1 LNKTGKKKGGNMAI
15 EIDKTKTALLVM
27 DIQRHMVDEQS
38 PVAQHTGFGEM
49 VKKTGLLPR
58 VRKVMDAARAAGM
71 PVVTVRVDFGAGHFP
86 HYPTRGDFCKVIAAE
101 NGRTDVL
108 RPGVWGFETM
118 PEVAPKEGEP
128 VVGKR
133 HMSAFAGSN
142 LDEVLKK
149 HSITDIALTGV
160 ATSYVVTATAWSAL
174 NYGYSNIVIEDC
186 CTTHNE
192 QAQAAAIQSLRV
204 IADICT
210 AEEFIQAIK

>member
-1 LNKTGKKKGGNMAI
+1 MAI

-38 PVAQHTGFGEM
+38 PVAQHTGFGVM

-71 PVVTVRVDFGAGHFP
+71 LVITVRVDFSAGHFP
-86 HYPTRGDFCKVIAAE
+86 RYPARGDFCKVIAGE
-101 NGRTDVL
+101 NQRTDVL
-108 RPGVWGFETM
+108 RPGEWGFETM
-118 PEVAPKEGEP
+118 SEVAPKEGEP

-142 LDEVLKK
+142 LDDVLKS
-149 HSITDIALTGV
+149 HGITDIALTGV

-192 QAQAAAIQSLRV
+192 QAQAAAIQGLRV

-210 AEEFIQAIK
+210 AEEFILAIR

>member
-1 LNKTGKKKGGNMAI
+1 MAI

-27 DIQRHMVDEQS
+27 DLQRNMVDEQS
-38 PVAQHTGFGEM
+38 PVAQHTGFAEM

-58 VRKVMDAARAAGM
+58 VGKVMDAARAAGM
-71 PVVTVRVDFGAGHFP
+71 LVVTVKVDFTAGSFP
-86 HYPTRGDFCKVIAAE
+86 RYPTRGDFCRMIAAE
-101 NGRTDVL
+101 NQAGGAL
-108 RPGVWGFETM
+108 RPGTWGYETV
-118 PEVAPKEGEP
+118 PEVSPKEGEP

-133 HMSAFAGSN
+133 HMSAFSGSN
-142 LDEVLKK
+142 LDEVLRK
-149 HSITDIALTGV
+149 HAVTDIALTGV

-192 QAQAAAIQSLRV
+192 EAQAAAIKGLRA

-210 AEEFIQAIK
+210 AEEFMAAIQ

>member
-1 LNKTGKKKGGNMAI
+1 MAI
-15 EIDKTKTALLVM
+15 EIDRKRTALLVM
-27 DIQRHMVDEQS
+27 DIQKHMVDEQS

-71 PVVTVRVDFGAGHFP
+71 LVVTVRVDFSAGHFP
-86 HYPTRGDFCKVIAAE
+86 RYPARGDFCKVIASE
-101 NGRTDVL
+101 NERTDVL
-108 RPGVWGFETM
+108 RPGTWGFETM

-142 LDEVLKK
+142 LDEVLKQ
-149 HSITDIALTGV
+149 HAITDIALTGV

-174 NYGYSNIVIEDC
+174 NYGYSNVIIEDC

-192 QAQAAAIQSLRV
+192 QAQVAAIQGLRV

-210 AEEFIQAIK
+210 ADEFIEAIR